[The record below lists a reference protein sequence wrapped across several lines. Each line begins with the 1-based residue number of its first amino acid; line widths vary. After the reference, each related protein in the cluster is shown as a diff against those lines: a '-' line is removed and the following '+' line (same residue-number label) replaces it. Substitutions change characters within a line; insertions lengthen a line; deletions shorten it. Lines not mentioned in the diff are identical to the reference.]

1 MTDATPLIP
10 LAELADTFRRSAR
23 TLYRWAAAGE
33 LPAEKIGGTWY
44 MRVADVEEYTHPRAK
59 MRAETN
65 TRIQEGVI
73 VLDAETALM
82 IADACRD
89 AMTAIVNA
97 QAIQEH
103 L

>member
-1 MTDATPLIP
+1 MNEAPTLIP
-10 LAELADTFRRSAR
+10 LADLTDTFRRSTR

-44 MRVADVEEYTHPRAK
+44 MRAVDVKAYSHPRAK

-65 TRIQEGVI
+65 TRIAEGVI
-73 VLDAETALM
+73 VIDAETALM

-89 AMTAIVNA
+89 AAKALDAARNVRKGA
-97 QAIQEH
+97 
-103 L
+103 

>member
-1 MTDATPLIP
+1 MNDAPTLIP
-10 LAELADTFRRSAR
+10 LAELTDTFRRSTR
-23 TLYRWAAAGE
+23 TLYRWANAGE

-44 MRVADVEEYTHPRAK
+44 MRAADVAEYSHPRAK

-65 TRIQEGVI
+65 TRISEGVI

-89 AMTAIVNA
+89 ALKAL
-97 QAIQEH
+97 EH
-103 L
+103 ARKGA